1 MIKKVISFILLL
13 TSLSLAGC
21 STNNPTYSSN
31 IYTGTVESENFNI
44 SSEVT
49 GKVNEV
55 SISEGSLVKSGDKI
69 LQVDSKSYEI
79 QKQQAEAIL
88 KIAKAK
94 QSDIPDNAKTS
105 IKDEAQGAIDQAQ
118 ASVDLTK
125 LQIEKTTIASSVD
138 GTITDIL
145 VHKGDI
151 VTPGMNVAKV
161 TNLKDKYIKIYI
173 EESKRSKVKLNN
185 SLTMKFN
192 GKTEKGK
199 ITYISDQSEF
209 TPKNVETKDDKE
221 KTLFEVKLKLDD
233 TSTATPGLMADVI
246 LE

>member
-1 MIKKVISFILLL
+1 MIKKAISFILLL
-13 TSLSLAGC
+13 TTLSLAGC
-21 STNNPTYSSN
+21 STNKTSNNN

-49 GKVNEV
+49 GKINEIN
-55 SISEGSLVKSGDKI
+55 ISEGSTIKSGDKI
-69 LQVDSKSYEI
+69 VQIDSKSYEI
-79 QKQQAEAIL
+79 QKQQAEATL

-94 QSDIPDNAKTS
+94 QSDIPDAAKTS
-105 IKDEAQGAIDQAQ
+105 IKEEAQGAIDQAQ
-118 ASVDLTK
+118 ASVDLAK
-125 LQIEKTTIASSVD
+125 LQIEKTTITSSTD

-145 VHKGDI
+145 VHKGDL

-161 TNLKDKYIKIYI
+161 TDLKNKYIKIYI
-173 EESKRSKVKLNN
+173 EESKRNKVKLNN
-185 SLTMKFN
+185 TLTIKFN
-192 GKTEKGK
+192 DKTEKGK

-209 TPKNVETKDDKE
+209 TPKNIETKDDKE

-233 TSTATPGLMADVI
+233 NSTATPGLIADVI

>member
-13 TSLSLAGC
+13 TTLSLAGC
-21 STNNPTYSSN
+21 STNKNSNNN

-49 GKVNEV
+49 GKINE
-55 SISEGSLVKSGDKI
+55 INITEGSLIKSGDKI
-69 LQVDSKSYEI
+69 VQVDSKSYEL
-79 QKQQAEAIL
+79 QKQQAEATL

-94 QSDIPDNAKTS
+94 QSDIPDSAKTS
-105 IKDEAQGAIDQAQ
+105 IKEEAQGAIDQAQ
-118 ASVDLTK
+118 ASVDLAK
-125 LQIEKTTIASSVD
+125 LQIEKTTITSYID
-138 GTITDIL
+138 GTITEVL
-145 VHKGDI
+145 VHKGDL

-161 TNLKDKYIKIYI
+161 TDLKNKYIKIYI

-185 SLTMKFN
+185 SLTIKFN
-192 GKTEKGK
+192 DKTEKGK

-233 TSTATPGLMADVI
+233 NSTATPGLMADVI